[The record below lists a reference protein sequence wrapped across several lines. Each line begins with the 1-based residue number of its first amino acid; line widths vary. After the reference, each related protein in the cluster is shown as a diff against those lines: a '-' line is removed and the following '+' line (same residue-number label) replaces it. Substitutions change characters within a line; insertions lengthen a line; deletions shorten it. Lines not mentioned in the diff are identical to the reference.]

1 MKPKYR
7 ITATVILVLL
17 ALYGCSS
24 STGDKNKSS
33 GLPAPTDVRIESIE
47 NGTVSL
53 KWSSVR
59 SDNLKGYYVY
69 WNAGAPVDTLSSYR
83 RFVSSAEAEITG
95 LKSNTTYYFAV
106 TAVDTYENESPLSI
120 QISGKGESNYDNSP
134 PPVPKGLTITSIG
147 NGAVSL
153 RWTPVEADD
162 LKGYN
167 MYWRGGAPADSLSA
181 NRMFV
186 SGNSII
192 ITNLDYDTL
201 YYFAVTAVDLSGN
214 ESAFSVQQSGKPL
227 NTTSPSPPT
236 GVNIAAEN
244 VDVPKINVYWA
255 QNTEPD
261 ISHYNVYRALSAAG
275 LDDSLSAFIT
285 STFQEYY
292 TDINVEVGI
301 TYFYKITAVDKEEW
315 ESSSSSIMSDRILP
329 PVELIS
335 PVNYQYTGV
344 QPTFSWKPVEGA
356 EKYVITLMS
365 SRIGGE
371 IWYTEVNKNATELLY
386 SGSIPLISGNT
397 YYWRAGAVSKME
409 INSESKVGTFV
420 VKTEN

>member
-1 MKPKYR
+1 MNVFIR
-7 ITATVILVLL
+7 
-17 ALYGCSS
+17 
-24 STGDKNKSS
+24 
-33 GLPAPTDVRIESIE
+33 
-47 NGTVSL
+47 
-53 KWSSVR
+53 
-59 SDNLKGYYVY
+59 
-69 WNAGAPVDTLSSYR
+69 
-83 RFVSSAEAEITG
+83 
-95 LKSNTTYYFAV
+95 FAV
-106 TAVDTYENESPLSI
+106 TAVDTYDNESPLST
-120 QISGKGESNYDNSP
+120 QVSGMCEASYDYSP
-134 PPVPKGLTITSIG
+134 PPAPKGLTITSIG

-192 ITNLDYDTL
+192 ITNLDYETL

-315 ESSSSSIMSDRILP
+315 ESSSSSIVSDRILP

-344 QPTFSWKPVEGA
+344 QPTFFWKPVEGA

-371 IWYTEVNKNATELLY
+371 IWYIEVNKNTTELLY

-397 YYWRAGAVSKME
+397 YYWRVGAVSKTE